1 MRTQIVDPFL
11 AHFQKV
17 VFSIFPVFGVFGIFH
32 FFPILCFFVFFFRN
46 LKFDV
51 FSPLWNVIMV
61 VGMLKL
67 DVFFICLGR
76 GIFFGIENLIC
87 LQRCGTLT
95 FRFYVFLFAYGFR
108 IHVRVG
114 LFWNYMFL

>member
-1 MRTQIVDPFL
+1 MRTQIVDPIL
-11 AHFQKV
+11 AHFPKV
-17 VFSIFPVFGVFGIFH
+17 VFSLFPVFRFFGVFH
-32 FFPILCFFVFFFRN
+32 FFPILCFSFFFFRN
-46 LKFDV
+46 WKFDV

-76 GIFFGIENLIC
+76 GIFFGIENLIF